1 MNHEPIMLESKRKNK
16 VNSIKRERPFP
27 CSQTTRSLHAMESNK
42 KDSDKEVVIPEHLEC
57 SICGQLFD
65 KAVSLKACGH
75 TYCSVCIR
83 SHWLTTS
90 LPGVH
95 RQSKKECPRC
105 RTPAGHDVNS
115 ALVINREI
123 QQAAKEFAD
132 TTNLSKPSYANG
144 AISLKDELP
153 INKRIQS
160 RNYAG
165 IKRNGKKELQKICKE
180 YNISTSGN
188 EQELVDRL
196 RSFECMWN
204 AELDSIDTPLRPSEF
219 VAKFK
224 EKEKQQREAKS
235 KEMFDGSIHH
245 HKYLKKMT
253 SSLLDE
259 DNKRNDKMFNQT
271 SSGNA
276 IFDAKIRSSFS
287 DLIKE
292 ARKSMK
298 KKPNKKVG
306 PRTYADDDI
315 HDGPKR
321 KIDNENTSET
331 ATRTTDNESS
341 TKDESSDNPTETKS
355 SVGNSISPQN
365 KKRCVYNP
373 YKSDRKKSIQNP
385 YMTEKTKQPVGKAG
399 RIPFFQNQTIHDPS
413 AQKQILPQHQAP
425 TRKFDPKSLP
435 QNSGSNLPKV
445 QPIGHGNCRDRTPLS
460 RANNLGNFAT
470 NMSTVSSVSTDG
482 AGSKRINNS
491 SSSTPRK
498 KILFNPYS
506 KQKIDQMRR

>member
-1 MNHEPIMLESKRKNK
+1 MNQTGRTKLIR
-16 VNSIKRERPFP
+16 SIGTDHLFP
-27 CSQTTRSLHAMESNK
+27 CSQTTRSLHTMESNK
-42 KDSDKEVVIPEHLEC
+42 QDSDKEVVIPEHLEC

-95 RQSKKECPRC
+95 RQSKKECPQC
-105 RTPAGHDVNS
+105 RTPVGHDVNN
-115 ALVINREI
+115 ALVINRET
-123 QQAAKEFAD
+123 QQAVKEFAE
-132 TTNLSKPSYANG
+132 TTNLSKPSYANV

-153 INKRIQS
+153 MSKRIQS

-219 VAKFK
+219 VTKFK

-245 HKYLKKMT
+245 QKYLKKMT

-276 IFDAKIRSSFS
+276 IFDAKIRSNFS

-298 KKPNKKVG
+298 KKPNMKVG

-321 KIDNENTSET
+321 KVDNENTSEST
-331 ATRTTDNESS
+331 TRTIDNESS
-341 TKDESSDNPTETKS
+341 TKKSSDNPTETKS

-385 YMTEKTKQPVGKAG
+385 YMTEKTKQLAGKAG
-399 RIPFFQNQTIHDPS
+399 LISFFQNKTIHDPS
-413 AQKQILPQHQAP
+413 AKKRILPQHQTP

-435 QNSGSNLPKV
+435 RNSGSNLPKV
-445 QPIGHGNCRDRTPLS
+445 QPSGHGNCRDRAPLA
-460 RANNLGNFAT
+460 RANNLGNFT
-470 NMSTVSSVSTDG
+470 KNMSSVSSVSTDG

-506 KQKIDQMRR
+506 KQKIDQTRR